1 MAAINLDEDLTI
13 NESPWRGRII
23 TAAVLLGI
31 AAAVIAGLYLFY
43 FTGSKAIL
51 RPTEDVPVKR
61 ATINQTLIISGT
73 ADAQFNSNL
82 IFQSSGKVAA
92 VNVHVGDVVQAGDVL
107 ASLESDDLTN
117 AVQSAQANQRSAQLK
132 LDDLLAGSTAAELAA
147 ADQAVAA
154 AQAAVV
160 KAKND
165 YQDLL
170 NGPKAADLAAAQ
182 TAVQAAQAQLAGA
195 TSARQ
200 KLNDLPSASELAAAQ
215 AGVAAAQ
222 AGLTSAQ
229 NAAASAHN
237 AVSSSAALLESAENT
252 YCKVDNTPVFCTTP
266 AEPVSS
272 ADMTLLTNALSGPI
286 SSPPAA
292 PTPAMLAP
300 SVIAANATYL
310 NAVNNL
316 SSANASV
323 TSATDTLTSAQQK
336 LALVK
341 KGPTDEEVAA
351 AQAAVTSAQ
360 AALDSAKARLADVK
374 AGGTDFQKANARAA
388 VDSAEAALASAQA
401 RRNEAV
407 RGADDN
413 TLEQARQAVRTAA
426 LQVAAAQIRLRNAQI
441 VAPFDGTVAAV
452 NAKPGEFF
460 GATTTTPA
468 MVLLTPDAITL
479 KMSVGETDYPN
490 IRKDLG
496 GVVLFDG
503 IPGKPYPFRI
513 TEIGLNPVTQS
524 GVVTYEVK
532 GSIAILPGNPRPAPG
547 MNARGQITTDSKPNV
562 LVIPPRA
569 IRRQGADQVVDV
581 RRADGTVEQVKV
593 TTGVTDNENVEV
605 VTGLNEGDVV
615 VVAALTSAQTGS
627 KPKAAPTLPGGVR

>member
-1 MAAINLDEDLTI
+1 LAAINLDEDLTI
-13 NESPWRGRII
+13 KESRWRGRII
-23 TAAVLLGI
+23 TMAVVLGI
-31 AAAVIAGLYLFY
+31 AAAVSAGVYLFY
-43 FTGSKAIL
+43 FTGSEPAL

-82 IFQSSGKVAA
+82 IFQSSGKVAT
-92 VNVHVGDVVQAGDVL
+92 VNVHVGDAVQAGDVL
-107 ASLESDDLTN
+107 ASLESDDLNN
-117 AVQSAQANQRSAQLK
+117 AVQSAQANQRAAQLV

-147 ADQAVAA
+147 ADQAVAS

-170 NGPKAADLAAAQ
+170 NGAKAPDLAAAES
-182 TAVQAAQAQLAGA
+182 AVQAAEAQLAGA
-195 TSARQ
+195 TSTRQ
-200 KLNDLPSASELAAAQ
+200 KLDDLPSASDLAAAD

-222 AGLTSAQ
+222 SALVLAQ
-229 NAAASAHN
+229 NGLAT
-237 AVSSSAALLESAENT
+237 AENART
-252 YCKVDNTPVFCTTP
+252 TAGDALKTAEAAYCTAVAADLTKPAFCTTP
-266 AEPVSS
+266 ATPVSS
-272 ADMTLLTNALSGPI
+272 ADLLLLDTALGDTHAAEAQTAIDKNTLYVT
-286 SSPPAA
+286 
-292 PTPAMLAP
+292 
-300 SVIAANATYL
+300 
-310 NAVNNL
+310 AVNGV
-316 SSANASV
+316 SAANASV
-323 TSATDTLTSAQQK
+323 ASATAGLSSAQKK

-351 AQAAVTSAQ
+351 AEAAVTSAQ

-401 RRNEAV
+401 KRNEAV

-413 TLEQARQAVRTAA
+413 TLEQKRQAVRSAA
-426 LQVAAAQIRLRNAQI
+426 LQVAAAQIRLKNAQI

-468 MVLLTPDAITL
+468 IVLLTPDAITL

-503 IPGKPYPFRI
+503 IPGKPYPFKI
-513 TEIGLNPVTQS
+513 TEIGLNPITQS

-532 GSIAILPGNPRPAPG
+532 GSIVILPGNPRPAPG

-581 RRADGTVEQVKV
+581 RRAGGAVEQVKV

-615 VVAALTSAQTGS
+615 VVAALVSANS
-627 KPKAAPTLPGGVR
+627 ANKPKVAPTLPGGVR

>member
-1 MAAINLDEDLTI
+1 LAAINLDEDLTI
-13 NESPWRGRII
+13 NESPWRGRVI
-23 TAAVLLGI
+23 TLAVLLGI
-31 AAAVIAGLYLFY
+31 AAAVSTGLYFFY
-43 FTGSKAIL
+43 FTGSEVVL

-92 VNVHVGDVVQAGDVL
+92 VNVHVGDVVQAGDIL
-107 ASLESDDLTN
+107 ASLESDDLNN

-147 ADQAVAA
+147 ADQIVASSEA
-154 AQAAVV
+154 ALV

-182 TAVQAAQAQLAGA
+182 TAVQAAQAQLASA

-200 KLNDLPSASELAAAQ
+200 KLNDLPSASDLAAAQ

-229 NAAASAHN
+229 NGAASAQN
-237 AVSSSAALLESAENT
+237 AVNADAALLESAENS
-252 YCKVDNTPVFCTTP
+252 YCAKDAAPAFCTTP
-266 AEPVSS
+266 VAPVSS
-272 ADMTLLTNALSGPI
+272 ADLVLLAAALTGATT
-286 SSPPAA
+286 PP
-292 PTPAMLAP
+292 PTPATLAP
-300 SVIAANATYL
+300 GVITANAVYL
-310 NAVNNL
+310 SAVNTL

-351 AQAAVTSAQ
+351 AEAAVTSAQ
-360 AALDSAKARLADVK
+360 AALASAKAKLADVT

-503 IPGKPYPFRI
+503 IPGKPYPFKI
-513 TEIGLNPVTQS
+513 TEIGLNPITQS

-581 RRADGTVEQVKV
+581 RRANGTVEQAKV

-615 VVAALTSAQTGS
+615 VVAALVSANSGS
-627 KPKAAPTLPGGVR
+627 RPKAAPTLPGGVR